1 MNEWESKMSL
11 AIHSMNHI
19 YNNQTVSETIQN
31 ESQDADLALAIAIH
45 IIYTR
50 NRE

>member
-1 MNEWESKMSL
+1 
-11 AIHSMNHI
+11 MNHNNI
-19 YNNQTVSETIQN
+19 NNNQTVSETIQN

-50 NRE
+50 NHE